1 MSFRK
6 RGEVIGNRTT
16 PTTTIRTPAGTGVA
30 GRSPNTGS
38 SPGIATPG
46 RAAPTVLG
54 RIPNTNNVINPTAD
68 VKSNHIKAGRVPSG
82 RLSSAEAAIN
92 EKELENPGIRPS
104 VITSQPTISTGTSDL
119 DKLLGHQGIPLGN
132 SLLIEES
139 GTTDFASVMLRA
151 FASQGIMHNRIEND
165 MKQLNCHVIVLGLS
179 SEWIKDLP
187 GLYKGSS
194 KDKKKAMIAS
204 NESKISVS
212 NLAQSDRPKPSTNNH
227 ERDLKIAWRYGLN
240 QKVQEENL
248 SEVNENYTYQFD
260 LTERLRPI
268 PNNND
273 ISFVQ
278 LSNDYKRLL
287 ANIKNIIIQQ
297 TKTNHSKTIRLII
310 PNLLIPSI
318 YPPESSQSTFMI
330 PFIHGL
336 RSLLKQYSNNLS
348 LIMSLPIDLYPRSS
362 HLTAT
367 IESFLDAVIHLQPFN
382 QEMSQ
387 LIERA
392 YKNEPTKIQ
401 HGLVNILKLPVLSE
415 RGLMTIQTNEYAF
428 KNGRKKF
435 EIEEWGIPVE
445 DDSKDDNKGNSIE
458 GSNPGKTMQT
468 PESHT
473 TKDIEF

>member
-6 RGEVIGNRTT
+6 RSEVIGNRT
-16 PTTTIRTPAGTGVA
+16 PAVP
-30 GRSPNTGS
+30 GRAPTGS
-38 SPGIATPG
+38 GVPGRVPNAGIVPGQGPQTGSGHVVPG
-46 RAAPTVLG
+46 RAAPTISG
-54 RIPNTNNVINPTAD
+54 RAPPT
-68 VKSNHIKAGRVPSG
+68 IAGRGPPSG
-82 RLSSAEAAIN
+82 GVASGAIPGRN
-92 EKELENPGIRPS
+92 IPPKEEPKELDNPGIRPS

-132 SLLIEES
+132 ALLIEES

-151 FASQGIMHNRIEND
+151 FASQGIMHNRID
-165 MKQLNCHVIVLGLS
+165 KDSKQMNCHVTVVGLGS
-179 SEWIKDLP
+179 DWIKDLP

-194 KDKKKAMIAS
+194 KEKKKAMIAS

-212 NLAQSDRPKPSTNNH
+212 NLTQSEQQPSAQ

-240 QKVQEENL
+240 KKVEDENL
-248 SEVNENYTYQFD
+248 SEVNENYNYQFD
-260 LTERLRPI
+260 LTERLKPL

-273 ISFVQ
+273 ISFIQ

-287 ANIKNIIIQQ
+287 ANIQTMITQQ
-297 TKTNHSKTIRLII
+297 LKTNPSKTIRLTI
-310 PNLLIPSI
+310 PNLLIPSL
-318 YPPESSQSTFMI
+318 YPPELSQSTFMI

-336 RSLLKQYSNNLS
+336 RALLKQYSNNLS
-348 LIMSLPIDLYPRSS
+348 LMLSLPIDLYPRSS

-367 IESFLDAVIHLQPFN
+367 LESLLDSVIHLQPFN

-415 RGLMTIQTNEYAF
+415 RGLMTIHTNEYAF

-445 DDSKDDNKGNSIE
+445 DDSKEEKSGNPADNNA
-458 GSNPGKTMQT
+458 GKNAQT
-468 PESHT
+468 PEQHT
-473 TKDIEF
+473 TKNIDF